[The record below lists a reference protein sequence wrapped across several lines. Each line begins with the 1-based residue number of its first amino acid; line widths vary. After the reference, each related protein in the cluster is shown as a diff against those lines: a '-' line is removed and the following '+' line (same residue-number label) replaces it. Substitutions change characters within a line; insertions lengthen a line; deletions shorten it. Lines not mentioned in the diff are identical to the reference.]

1 MNSDIDIEEVIN
13 RLIKERFPDTAAVPS
28 FSDQLDQALKSK
40 ERVLKL
46 QRDNDFLTMREE
58 RKKEHTKIKEDFSL
72 KLKDLSESF
81 DDKLKESIKN
91 LVQEQKDKTNWGI
104 EILKLT
110 ITLLG
115 CLGAMKYLSVYQ
127 GIR

>member
-1 MNSDIDIEEVIN
+1 MNSDIEIEEVRN
-13 RLIKERFPDTAAVPS
+13 RLIKDRFPDTSAAPS
-28 FSDQLDQALKSK
+28 FSDQLDKALKSK
-40 ERVLKL
+40 EKVLKL

-58 RKKEHTKIKEDFSL
+58 RKKEHNKIKEDFNL

-115 CLGAMKYLSVYQ
+115 CLGAMKYLSIYQ

>member
-1 MNSDIDIEEVIN
+1 MNSDIEIEEVIN
-13 RLIKERFPDTAAVPS
+13 RLIKDRFPDTSAAPS
-28 FSDQLDQALKSK
+28 FSDQLDKALKSK
-40 ERVLKL
+40 EKVLKL

-58 RKKEHTKIKEDFSL
+58 RKKEHNKIKEDFNL

-115 CLGAMKYLSVYQ
+115 CLGAMKYLSIQ

>member
-28 FSDQLDQALKSK
+28 FSDQLDKALKSK
-40 ERVLKL
+40 EKVLRL

-58 RKKEHTKIKEDFSL
+58 RKKEHNKIKEDFNL

-115 CLGAMKYLSVYQ
+115 CLGAMKYLSIYQ

>member
-1 MNSDIDIEEVIN
+1 MNSDIEIEEVIN
-13 RLIKERFPDTAAVPS
+13 RLIKERFQDTSAAPS
-28 FSDQLDQALKSK
+28 FSDQLDKALKSK
-40 ERVLKL
+40 EKVLKL

-58 RKKEHTKIKEDFSL
+58 RKKEHNKIKEDFNL

-115 CLGAMKYLSVYQ
+115 CLGAMKYLSIYQ

>member
-1 MNSDIDIEEVIN
+1 MNSDIEIEEVIN
-13 RLIKERFPDTAAVPS
+13 RLIKDRFPDTSAAPS
-28 FSDQLDQALKSK
+28 FSDQLDKALKSK
-40 ERVLKL
+40 EKVLKL

-58 RKKEHTKIKEDFSL
+58 RKKEHNKIKEDFNL

-115 CLGAMKYLSVYQ
+115 CLGAMKYLSIK